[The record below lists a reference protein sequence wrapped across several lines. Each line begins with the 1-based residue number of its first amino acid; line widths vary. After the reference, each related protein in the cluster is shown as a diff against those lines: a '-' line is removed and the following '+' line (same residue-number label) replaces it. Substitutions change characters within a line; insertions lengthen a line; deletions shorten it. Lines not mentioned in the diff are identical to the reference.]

1 MAIQLSPLNEQQLG
15 ALSSL
20 SAGLSREQLLWIN
33 GYFQGM
39 LASSTGIQPLNTV
52 VQAKSNK
59 KLTILYGTHTGRS
72 KTIAGK
78 LSEKLAS
85 KGVDVNAIALDEY
98 KTRQLS
104 SET

>member
-59 KLTILYGTHTGRS
+59 KLTILYGTH
-72 KTIAGK
+72 
-78 LSEKLAS
+78 
-85 KGVDVNAIALDEY
+85 
-98 KTRQLS
+98 
-104 SET
+104 